1 MTASPD
7 VVVVGAGAVG
17 MASAYE
23 LARDGLRVV
32 VVEEQ
37 GETGLGCSYGSAGL
51 ICPTHPTPLGTWS
64 NVRAGAASL
73 LSGTGPTRVT
83 PERRLVPWMTRF
95 LAATVRPG
103 FARHVGEVLAAAARQ
118 SLVRHGQLV
127 DEGVE
132 TSFRADGI
140 LGLYRSERG
149 LAAEL
154 ARADAIRRELPGR
167 AVAPAELGTYVTA
180 EAEVAGGVYTEGEG
194 YCDSRQFVLGLA
206 EACRSLGVQILTGA
220 GRAELHR
227 RGARVDRVVTEA
239 GEFRPG
245 SVVLA
250 AGVGTRGLAEQLGV
264 RLPLVGATGYHVDFR
279 TDAVEAGCPVYLPEA
294 HFVLTPLDGRMRL
307 AGMLDL
313 GTPRMS
319 VERRLQG
326 VFDEVRRYFPRV
338 DAEVLTRW
346 SGQRPCTPD
355 SLPVVGTAA
364 GAENAVYATGHG
376 MMGIALAPVTGRW
389 VADLVVGGPQRHL
402 AEFSPDR
409 FARPG
414 R

>member
-1 MTASPD
+1 MTQTPD

-23 LARDGLRVV
+23 LARAGLRVV

-37 GETGLGCSYGSAGL
+37 SETGLGCSYGSAGL
-51 ICPTHPTPLGTWS
+51 VCPTHPTPLGTWS

-83 PERRLVPWMTRF
+83 PERKLVPWMTRF

-118 SLVRHGQLV
+118 SLTRHQQLV
-127 DEGVE
+127 DSGVE

-140 LGLYRSERG
+140 LGLYRSESA
-149 LAAEL
+149 LTVEL
-154 ARADAIRRELPGR
+154 SRVDAIRRELPAR
-167 AVAPAELGTYVTA
+167 AVAPEDLGKYVTA
-180 EAEVAGGVYTEGEG
+180 DVDVAGGVYTDGEG
-194 YCDSRQFVLGLA
+194 YCDSRQFVVGLA
-206 EACRSLGVQILTGA
+206 EACRSLGVEIVTGA
-220 GRAELHR
+220 GRTELHR
-227 RGARVDRVVTEA
+227 RGARVDRVLTEA
-239 GEFRPG
+239 GEFAPG
-245 SVVLA
+245 TVVIA
-250 AGVGTRGLAEQLGV
+250 AGVGTRVLAEQLGT

-279 TDAVEAGCPVYLPEA
+279 TDTVEAGCPVYLPEA
-294 HFVLTPLDGRMRL
+294 HFVLTPLDDRMRL

-313 GTPRMS
+313 GTPRLS
-319 VERRLQG
+319 VQQRMQG
-326 VFDEVRRYFPRV
+326 VFAEVRRYFPRF

-364 GAENAVYATGHG
+364 GTENAVYATGHG
-376 MMGIALAPVTGRW
+376 MMGIALAPITGRW
-389 VADLVVGGPQRHL
+389 VADIVTDGPQRHL

-409 FARPG
+409 FTILG